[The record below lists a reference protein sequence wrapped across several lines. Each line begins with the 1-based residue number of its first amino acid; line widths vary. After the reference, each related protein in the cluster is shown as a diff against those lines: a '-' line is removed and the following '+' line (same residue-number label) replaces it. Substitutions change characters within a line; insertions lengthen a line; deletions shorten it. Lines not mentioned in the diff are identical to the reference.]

1 MRDLKETIKNH
12 AVHVD
17 QKIFGKNKH
26 YSANT
31 KHCMLFL
38 NEKLQVARLKGYD
51 SLKKWTKLNVDAKVN
66 THTSLLQHLGV
77 FVKLMCVCVCV
88 CVCVFTSIHPEC
100 FIGLEQL
107 ECHGINQRCFVIMFL
122 FFNKPLYHY
131 FRINQQVFLTSH
143 FILFPQ

>member
-51 SLKKWTKLNVDAKVN
+51 SLKK
-66 THTSLLQHLGV
+66 
-77 FVKLMCVCVCV
+77 
-88 CVCVFTSIHPEC
+88 
-100 FIGLEQL
+100 
-107 ECHGINQRCFVIMFL
+107 
-122 FFNKPLYHY
+122 
-131 FRINQQVFLTSH
+131 
-143 FILFPQ
+143 